1 MQSCGHIKIYSEEGH
16 GTRVKIYLP
25 RSTGEQ
31 EPPQDALQT
40 ADVEG
45 GNENILIV
53 EDDALVRQYVVT
65 QVKSLGYTALEAG
78 NAAEALVIIDADQD
92 IDLLFTDIIMPGNMN
107 GRQLADEAARRR
119 PDLKTLFTS
128 GYTENAIV
136 HHGRLDSGVLLLAKP
151 YRTADLARMI
161 RRALED

>member
-1 MQSCGHIKIYSEEGH
+1 
-16 GTRVKIYLP
+16 VKIYLP
-25 RSTGEQ
+25 RSTGVQ
-31 EPPQDALQT
+31 ETDTRRSRSVPIT
-40 ADVEG
+40 G
-45 GNENILIV
+45 GDEKILIV

-65 QVKSLGYTALEAG
+65 QVKKPRLYRRSEAA
-78 NAAEALVIIDADQD
+78 NARPKPLPSSTPNKG

-136 HHGRLDSGVLLLAKP
+136 PPRPA
-151 YRTADLARMI
+151 
-161 RRALED
+161 